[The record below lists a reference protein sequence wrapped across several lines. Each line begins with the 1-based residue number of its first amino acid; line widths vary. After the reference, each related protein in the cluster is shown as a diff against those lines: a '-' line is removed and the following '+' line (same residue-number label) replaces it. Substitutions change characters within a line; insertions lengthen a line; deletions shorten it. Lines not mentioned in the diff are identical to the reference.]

1 MKNTKLFVVVSLI
14 ATLTGSLSSC
24 GNETKTGSKTIEF
37 WHCLGHD
44 KTRNLETLT
53 TKFNE
58 DHKNTDGYQV
68 KLVALGGSYD
78 TLEDRKSVV

>member
-24 GNETKTGSKTIEF
+24 GNGTKTGSKTIEF

-44 KTRNLETLT
+44 KTRNLE
-53 TKFNE
+53 N
-58 DHKNTDGYQV
+58 
-68 KLVALGGSYD
+68 
-78 TLEDRKSVV
+78 